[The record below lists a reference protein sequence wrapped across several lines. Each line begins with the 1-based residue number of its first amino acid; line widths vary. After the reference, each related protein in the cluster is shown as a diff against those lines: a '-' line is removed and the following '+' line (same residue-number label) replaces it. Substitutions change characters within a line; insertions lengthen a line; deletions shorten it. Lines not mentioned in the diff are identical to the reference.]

1 MKKFIPFKFIFP
13 IITFII
19 FLFLMSQTS
28 QIKTDKT
35 YYLIEEQ
42 LEMSLEAKRDH
53 LLEKLNKY
61 NQINQ
66 MLISISNTE
75 KLINNPLNNSQ
86 KNFTKNQLNLIIK
99 NNDIEIEFS
108 DYIILDKNKEIILVS
123 NKTLETEIYEKN
135 INFKE
140 ILGISTKSK
149 KTKLSNIFFSYT
161 YKKV

>member
-140 ILGISTKSK
+140 ILGLSTKSK